1 MKTERYLQTIGDEM
15 GPESARKA
23 PEIKSPDVDGQ
34 LPRPTSEQEV
44 VQAIRRNP
52 ADLLG
57 DRLSPQRLAEI
68 RHRLATGVYNTPAVA
83 LEVAMR
89 MLQHGEF

>member
-1 MKTERYLQTIGDEM
+1 MRTERLLHPIGDEI
-15 GPESARKA
+15 GSESERKA
-23 PEIKSPDVDGQ
+23 PETRSPDAGAQV
-34 LPRPTSEQEV
+34 PRPTSEQEI

-52 ADLLG
+52 ADVLG
-57 DRLSPQRLAEI
+57 ERLSPQRVAEI